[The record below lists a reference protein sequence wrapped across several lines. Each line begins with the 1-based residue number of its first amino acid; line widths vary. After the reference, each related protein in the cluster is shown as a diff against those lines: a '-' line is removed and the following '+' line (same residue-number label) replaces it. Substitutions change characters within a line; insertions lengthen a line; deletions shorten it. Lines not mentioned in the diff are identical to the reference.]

1 MKIAKAKLL
10 KVLAF
15 SVVCIIF
22 TVLLGVKLANSRLFA
37 DTYDL
42 QAAFTDATGVM
53 AGDAVKLAGV
63 DVGRV
68 TGTEIKDGVAIVT
81 FNVDTTLQLAKDS
94 IIGIRWRNVVGQRF
108 LYVYPGDDD
117 EQLAENDVIPTS
129 QTEDVADI
137 GEFLNRAGPILKAI
151 DPEQANAF
159 LDAMNTALEGNEGDV
174 RNLIDQGAI
183 LAKELGA
190 TDQEIESLLVNAD
203 KIMNAFANQD
213 DAIRQI
219 IDDLDTVGGM
229 LARRTNEVN
238 SLVTDFAAVQS
249 QLDTL
254 LKRSSSNI
262 DGTIDNLHVV
272 ANTLANNKANLS
284 KTLRTTP
291 MGVAGYFQTTSW
303 GEWFNV
309 RVVRALIQDRH
320 GNTVVE
326 ESEDRFGGPGSGAD
340 GGGGNATQTFGSSGG
355 TGTQNSGSGG
365 AKGGRTGEGLE
376 AVLRFVLTGD
386 EGA

>member
-1 MKIAKAKLL
+1 MKIAKASLV

-15 SVVCIIF
+15 SVVCVIF

-42 QAAFTDATGVM
+42 KAAFTDATGVM

-68 TGTEIKDGVAIVT
+68 TAAEIKDGVALVT
-81 FNVDTTLQLAKDS
+81 FNVDTNLDLAKDTV
-94 IIGIRWRNVVGQRF
+94 IGIRWRNVVGQRF

-117 EQLAENDVIPTS
+117 EQLSENDVIPTS

-203 KIMNAFANQD
+203 KIMHAFANQD
-213 DAIRQI
+213 DAIRHI

-229 LARRTNEVN
+229 LARRTDEVN
-238 SLVTDFAAVQS
+238 ALVTDFAEVQT

-262 DGTIDNLHVV
+262 DGTIDNLNVV
-272 ANTLANNKANLS
+272 AATLANNKADLAE
-284 KTLRTTP
+284 TLRTTP

-309 RVVRALIQDRH
+309 RIVKAIIQDRH
-320 GNTVVE
+320 GDILVE
-326 ESEDRFGGPGSGAD
+326 ESEDRFGGPASGAPR
-340 GGGGNATQTFGSSGG
+340 GGNATQTS
-355 TGTQNSGSGG
+355 SGSGRQTAG
-365 AKGGRTGEGLE
+365 SGSNGGRTGEGLE

-386 EGA
+386 EDA

>member
-1 MKIAKAKLL
+1 VKITKATLV
-10 KVLAF
+10 KVFAF
-15 SVVCIIF
+15 SVICVIF

-42 QAAFTDATGVM
+42 KAAFTDATGVM

-68 TGTEIKDGVAIVT
+68 TAAEIKDGVALVT
-81 FNVDTTLQLAKDS
+81 FNVDTNLKLAKDS
-94 IIGIRWRNVVGQRF
+94 VIGIRWRNVVGQRF

-117 EQLAENDVIPTS
+117 EQLSENDVIPTS

-203 KIMNAFANQD
+203 KIMHAFANQD
-213 DAIRQI
+213 DAIRHI
-219 IDDLDTVGGM
+219 VEDLDTVGGM
-229 LARRTNEVN
+229 LARRTDEVN
-238 SLVTDFAAVQS
+238 ALVTDFAEVQS

-262 DGTIDNLHVV
+262 DGTIDNLNVV
-272 ANTLANNKANLS
+272 AATLANNKADLAE
-284 KTLRTTP
+284 TLRTTP
-291 MGVAGYFQTTSW
+291 MGVAGYFQTTTW

-309 RVVRALIQDRH
+309 RIVKALIRDKH
-320 GNTVVE
+320 GKVLVE
-326 ESEDRFGGPGSGAD
+326 ESEDRFGGPASGAP
-340 GGGGNATQTFGSSGG
+340 GGGNATQTSG
-355 TGTQNSGSGG
+355 GSGG
-365 AKGGRTGEGLE
+365 GGGTQTAGSGASNERTGEGLE

-386 EGA
+386 EDA

>member
-42 QAAFTDATGVM
+42 QAAFTDATGVV

-68 TGTEIKDGVAIVT
+68 TAAEIKDGVAIVT
-81 FNVDTTLQLAKDS
+81 FNVDKSLQLAKDS
-94 IIGIRWRNVVGQRF
+94 VIGIRWRNVVGQRF

-190 TDQEIESLLVNAD
+190 NDQEIESLLVNAD

-272 ANTLANNKANLS
+272 ANTLANNRDDLA

-291 MGVAGYFQTTSW
+291 MGVAGYFQTSSW

-309 RVVRALIQDRH
+309 RIVRALVQDRH
-320 GNTVVE
+320 GNTVAE
-326 ESEDRFGGPGSGAD
+326 ESEDRFGGPSSGA
-340 GGGGNATQTFGSSGG
+340 GGGGNATQTSGSSGG
-355 TGTQNSGSGG
+355 TGTQTSDSGG
-365 AKGGRTGEGLE
+365 TSEGRSGEGLE